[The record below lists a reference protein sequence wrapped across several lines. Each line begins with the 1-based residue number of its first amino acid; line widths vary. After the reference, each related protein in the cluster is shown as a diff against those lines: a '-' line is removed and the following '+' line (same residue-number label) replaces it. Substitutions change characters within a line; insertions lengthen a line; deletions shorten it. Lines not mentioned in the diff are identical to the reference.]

1 MSEAEQNAGAD
12 RGRAGFTL
20 IELLVVIS
28 IISMLMSILLPG
40 LSRAREAGKR
50 VHCFSNLRQ
59 LNIALYFYSMENEDK
74 LCSPSTLWNEVT
86 WSNNW
91 VADGPAWPS
100 NDTGNTEEAVED
112 GALWRYTGET
122 VGLYKCKSDRS
133 DFLRSYSMA
142 CGTGW
147 SMDTI
152 SRPSS
157 RMIFVDASSSW
168 EWIHNCYSPIRYDPM
183 QMRKEWWPWD
193 DPKHRQQ
200 ITARHS
206 GGCNMSFADF
216 HCEWWRWKNSR
227 TIKFAN
233 REISANEASGDNDDI
248 DRLLELLRGRR

>member
-12 RGRAGFTL
+12 RGRDGFTL

-74 LCSPSTLWNEVT
+74 LCSPDTLWNEFT

-91 VADGPAWPS
+91 VSDGPAWPS

-112 GALWRYTGET
+112 GALWRYTQET
-122 VGLYKCKSDRS
+122 LGLYKCKSDRS
-133 DFLRSYSMA
+133 EFMRSYSMSA
-142 CGTGW
+142 TLRW

-157 RMIFVDASSSW
+157 RMVFVDASSSW
-168 EWIHNCYSPIRYDPM
+168 EWIHNGYFPIKFNGETNR
-183 QMRKEWWPWD
+183 REWWPWD

-216 HCEWWRWKNSR
+216 HCEYWRWKDQR

-233 REISANEASGDNDDI
+233 REISAEEASDRNEDI
-248 DRLLELLRGRR
+248 ERLLEVLEGRR

>member
-1 MSEAEQNAGAD
+1 MWETEQNTGAE

-28 IISMLMSILLPG
+28 IISTLMSILLPG
-40 LSRAREAGKR
+40 LSRAREAAKR
-50 VHCFSNLRQ
+50 VDCFSNLRQ
-59 LNIALYFYSMENEDK
+59 LTLALYFYSMAHEGQ
-74 LCSPSTLWNEVT
+74 LCSPSTLWNESAQ
-86 WSNNW
+86 SNNW

-100 NDTGNTEEAVED
+100 NDIGNTEEAIEE
-112 GALWRYTGET
+112 GRLWRYTQET
-122 VGLYKCKSDRS
+122 LGLYKCKSDRS

-142 CGTGW
+142 CSAGW

-168 EWIHNCYSPIRYDPM
+168 EWIHKCYSPIKYDFWSH
-183 QMRKEWWPWD
+183 RKEWWSWD

-216 HCEWWRWKNSR
+216 HCEWWRWKDPR
-227 TIKFAN
+227 TIKFAD

-248 DRLLELLRGRR
+248 DRLLKLLRGDR